1 MRCPT
6 LVELPIPPEGKT
18 GWPWTEETPQIP
30 DTMPDGQPWPKVS
43 IVTPSYNQGQFL
55 EETIRSILLQGYP
68 NLEYCI
74 MDGGS
79 TDESREI
86 IQKYESWIDF
96 WVSEPDKG
104 QTDALNKGFK
114 RTTGDIAAWLNSDD
128 VYTKG
133 SMIKAVDQLMR
144 HPDVVMVYGECQYID
159 EFGKPI
165 FRPTYRPKKCDY
177 SRLLEGC
184 FIAQP
189 SVYFKKKALEQVG
202 YINASLQ
209 YSFDYDLWLSIARS
223 FKIQYV
229 KSTLSKFRIH
239 SHSKTGS
246 QTMKFM
252 IEGFKV
258 LDNILR
264 NYKDTG
270 EAIFITYNNLILRV
284 IFARQKVLNA
294 GQTFQTKM
302 QGNER
307 DFVFNNSSEDL
318 FHYLVSQK
326 SVIDRTEENLQKVQC
341 RDLVSEVS
349 RIYTTLDIRY
359 QNQKEVRNNTS
370 DSRISK
376 INYLIRDIPIY
387 CLNHG
392 DVDTSQRVFRIIVRD
407 HPVWILKIPLLKY
420 IIKKMLDK
428 ILEIRINAVHRTI
441 T

>member
-6 LVELPIPPEGKT
+6 LAELPPPPEGKT
-18 GWPWTEETPQIP
+18 SWPWTEETPQI
-30 DTMPDGQPWPKVS
+30 DETMPDGQTWPKVS

-74 MDGGS
+74 IDGGS

-86 IQKYESWIDF
+86 IQKYEPWIDF
-96 WVSEPDKG
+96 WVSEPDNG

-114 RTTGDIAAWLNSDD
+114 RTTGEVAAWLNSDD
-128 VYTKG
+128 LYTKG

-165 FRPTYRPKKCDY
+165 FRPTFRPKKCDY

-209 YSFDYDLWLSIARS
+209 YSFDYELWLSIARS

-264 NYKDTG
+264 TYKDTG
-270 EAIFITYNNLILRV
+270 DAIFTTYNNLILRV
-284 IFARQKVLNA
+284 VFARQDA
-294 GQTFQTKM
+294 HYTGQTLQIGI
-302 QGNER
+302 QGNKR
-307 DFVFNNSSEDL
+307 DFILNSSSED
-318 FHYLVSQK
+318 FFQYLVSQK
-326 SVIDRTEENLQKVQC
+326 SVIDGAGRKVQY
-341 RDLVSEVS
+341 RELFDEISKVY
-349 RIYTTLDIRY
+349 ITLDTRY
-359 QNQKEVRNNTS
+359 QNEMWNNTS
-370 DSRISK
+370 SSRING
-376 INYLIRDIPIY
+376 INSSIREIPIY

-392 DVDTSQRVFRIIVRD
+392 DVETSQRIFRIIARNHLIWV
-407 HPVWILKIPLLKY
+407 LKIPLLKY
-420 IIKKMLDK
+420 VIKKMLDK
-428 ILEIRINAVHRTI
+428 ILEIRTHVVHQTI